1 MLHSSGVVASLTQ
14 QGIEREHHPIAQHGI
29 RRNISLAQHGVRHG
43 RILTQY
49 KFGCEHILTY
59 CWVGG
64 NTSRS
69 HLELCAIIPWLNMK
83 FNQKKKHNLILSWH
97 FRTTQ
102 ASLGWSKRNS
112 QRRCCVTRGFVGK
125 PLINQEWRF

>member
-59 CWVGG
+59 C
-64 NTSRS
+64 
-69 HLELCAIIPWLNMK
+69 
-83 FNQKKKHNLILSWH
+83 
-97 FRTTQ
+97 
-102 ASLGWSKRNS
+102 
-112 QRRCCVTRGFVGK
+112 
-125 PLINQEWRF
+125 